1 MHQVRIDHKSKKF
14 QTVLINLLC
23 RTNTLSLTIAVVFY
37 IFGPILSG
45 NNATPTLVSING
57 SANWDVPIYL
67 TIYGC
72 QIVFALGVLFSLGG
86 YDAIFMQCI
95 MVLMYRFRTM
105 SNIAFQ
111 IETGPERSHARDK
124 EILIDL
130 YEFHLSVLK

>member
-1 MHQVRIDHKSKKF
+1 M
-14 QTVLINLLC
+14 NLLS
-23 RTNTLSLTIAVVFY
+23 RTNTLSLTFAVTVY

-45 NNATPTLVSING
+45 NYNATPTLVSING
-57 SANWDVPIYL
+57 SAIWDGAIYF

-72 QIVFALGVLFSLGG
+72 QIVFALCVLFSLGG

-111 IETGPERSHARDK
+111 IESGPERSHSRDK
-124 EILIDL
+124 EILMDL
-130 YEFHLSVLK
+130 YDFHLSALK